1 MRCPLPVR
9 AALCPVRTG
18 LEAHPRLQRL
28 RRLPWG
34 QEKSESITTDCQGRL
49 RTFDRGLA
57 LRLCALYAAA
67 TMSTVTI
74 QQFQQDLATW
84 LGVVGHGEPVL
95 IMEQGRVIAQLTPPD
110 AASLP
115 PPVKPK
121 LSMAEWLDKQDEQ
134 MKRIFGDRIIADSS
148 AVLNDMRGD

>member
-1 MRCPLPVR
+1 MKIYRHGHSF
-9 AALCPVRTG
+9 A
-18 LEAHPRLQRL
+18 
-28 RRLPWG
+28 
-34 QEKSESITTDCQGRL
+34 
-49 RTFDRGLA
+49 FDRGLA

-67 TMSTVTI
+67 IMSTVTI

-95 IMEQGRVIAQLTPPD
+95 ITEQGRVIAQLTPPD

-121 LSMAEWLDKQDEQ
+121 LSMSEWLNLQDQ
-134 MKRIFGDRIIADSS
+134 RMKRTFGNRVIADSA
-148 AVLNDMRGD
+148 AVLDEQRADRE